1 MPYSRGRTGE
11 QVQFLPNQ
19 IGTGRSFLS
28 GPLATAA
35 GEYTTGSAR
44 TKADRLIFDAKELR
58 PVCSYL
64 EKGNSMLVL
73 NRAKEE
79 RIIIGGNITV
89 QVLSVRKGIVKLGI
103 EAPRD
108 VTIFREELA
117 NKIAEEKAAEH
128 LADPDCD

>member
-1 MPYSRGRTGE
+1 
-11 QVQFLPNQ
+11 
-19 IGTGRSFLS
+19 
-28 GPLATAA
+28 
-35 GEYTTGSAR
+35 
-44 TKADRLIFDAKELR
+44 
-58 PVCSYL
+58 
-64 EKGNSMLVL
+64 MLVL

-128 LADPDCD
+128 LADRDCD